1 MFTSKKPK
9 VFTIDRT
16 NTSYKELNHILN
28 KTKVYPVQARDV
40 DGTALWISWT
50 EPEGGKPY
58 CELWEPGTLE
68 SGTKVT
74 NYYKDGT
81 TAVHYKKH

>member
-1 MFTSKKPK
+1 M
-9 VFTIDRT
+9 FTIDRT
-16 NTSYKELNHILN
+16 KTSYKELNRILG
-28 KTKVYPVQARDV
+28 KARTTLIQGHDV
-40 DGTALWISWT
+40 DGTALWIAWIT
-50 EPEGGKPY
+50 PQEGKPY

-81 TAVHYKKH
+81 TAVHYKKD